1 MVAVKA
7 HQAQAFL
14 KSPDARYSAYLIFGG
29 DAGLVSERAAGIA
42 KAIAAADTPLGEI
55 VRLDEIDIEADPDKL
70 AVELLTIPMFGGRK
84 IVRVET
90 SRRVTTNMLK
100 PLLDGHALA
109 GVLIVEAGN
118 LKKDDALR
126 LAFEKAPNAAAI
138 ACYADDGRDLDT
150 VISDVLQPLRLTI
163 TPGARQML
171 IGRLG
176 ADRALSRGEIEKL
189 ALYAQGQGQIT
200 EDDVEAVVGDAAEL
214 TIDRIVNASALGDG
228 PGAVTELQRA
238 LHAGESAQG
247 IIFAVQRHYTR
258 LHRLRASV
266 DGGKSV
272 EQTIGEMRPPIHFK
286 QKDALAAQLKTWR
299 ADALDAAL
307 AGIAAAARAARMSS
321 ALEDLLAERLVLT
334 LSRLARPAR

>member
-42 KAIAAADTPLGEI
+42 KAIAAADTPPGEI
-55 VRLDEIDIEADPDKL
+55 VRLDDIDIESNPDRL
-70 AVELLTIPMFGGRK
+70 PVELLTVPMFGGRK

-90 SRRVTTNMLK
+90 SRRVTTTMLK
-100 PLLDGHALA
+100 PLLDETALA

-126 LAFEKAPNAAAI
+126 LAFEKAPHAAAI

-150 VISDVLQPLRLTI
+150 VISEVLQPLKLTI
-163 TPGARQML
+163 SSGARQML
-171 IGRLG
+171 ISRLG
-176 ADRALSRGEIEKL
+176 ADRVMSRGEIEKL
-189 ALYAQGQGQIT
+189 ALYAQGQEQIT

-258 LHRLRASV
+258 LHRLRALV

-286 QKDALAAQLKTWR
+286 QKDALAAQLRTWR

-307 AGIAAAARAARMSS
+307 AGIATAARAARVSS

-334 LSRLARPAR
+334 LSRLARSAR

>member
-7 HQAQAFL
+7 HQAQAFV
-14 KSPDARYSAYLIFGG
+14 KSPDPRTSAFLIFGG
-29 DAGLVSERAAGIA
+29 DAGLVSERAVGIA
-42 KAIAAADTPLGEI
+42 MAIAAAEKPAGEI
-55 VRLDEIDIEADPDKL
+55 VRFDDIDLEADPDRL

-84 IVRVET
+84 IVRVEMT
-90 SRRVTTNMLK
+90 RRVNAAMLK
-100 PLLDGHALA
+100 PLLEHKSLA

-118 LKKDDALR
+118 LKKDDGLR
-126 LAFEKAPNAAAI
+126 LAFEKASHAAAI
-138 ACYADDGRDLDT
+138 ACYSDEGRDLDN
-150 VISDVLQPLRLTI
+150 VISEVLQPLKLTI

-176 ADRALSRGEIEKL
+176 ADRVMSRGEIEKL
-189 ALYAQGQGQIT
+189 AIYAQGQGQIT

-228 PGAVTELQRA
+228 ALAVTELQRA
-238 LHAGESAQG
+238 LMAGESAQG
-247 IIFAVQRHYTR
+247 VILAVQRHFTR

-266 DGGKSV
+266 DSGKSV
-272 EQTIGEMRPPIHFK
+272 EQTIGEVRPPIHFK
-286 QKDALAAQLKTWR
+286 QKDALTAQLRTWR
-299 ADALDAAL
+299 AEALDAAL
-307 AGIAAAARAARMSS
+307 TGIAAAARAARMSS

>member
-29 DAGLVSERAAGIA
+29 DAGLVGERAAGVA
-42 KAIAAADTPLGEI
+42 KAIAAAETPPGEI

-100 PLLDGHALA
+100 PLLETGALA

-126 LAFEKAPNAAAI
+126 LAFEKAPHAAAI
-138 ACYADDGRDLDT
+138 ACYADEGRDLDT
-150 VISDVLQPLRLTI
+150 VISEVLQPLNLTI
-163 TPGARQML
+163 SPGARQML
-171 IGRLG
+171 ISRLG

-286 QKDALAAQLKTWR
+286 QKDALAAQLRSWR

-334 LSRLARPAR
+334 LARLARPAR